1 MRRVS
6 CAIVAKRVLA
16 LVVGLS
22 MAMIAGASEASA
34 GEFIL
39 ENNSNGVVQVAV
51 GHVLPDG
58 RNRDE
63 GWYVIPPG
71 QSRVVYRGANDR
83 IAIHMQMGPER
94 REMMPHKFFGVVD
107 RYTCYQRFAREDTD
121 TPGNIKLTWGPNLE
135 NLYFKDQ
142 NDRLPPGWFNTRYY
156 VVNANERFTV
166 IP

>member
-1 MRRVS
+1 M
-6 CAIVAKRVLA
+6 IVAKRVLLLA
-16 LVVGLS
+16 VGLS
-22 MAMIAGASEASA
+22 VAVIAGVSKASA

-39 ENNSNGVVQVAV
+39 ENNSNEIVHVAV
-51 GHVLPDG
+51 GHVLLDG

-63 GWYVIPPG
+63 GWYTIQPG

-83 IAIHMQMGPER
+83 IAIHMQMGQER
-94 REMMPHKFFGVVD
+94 REIRPHRFSGMVD
-107 RYTCYQRFAREDTD
+107 RYTCHQRFVREDTD
-121 TPGNIKLTWGPNLE
+121 TPGNIKLSWGPNLE

-142 NDRLPPGWFNTRYY
+142 NVLLPPGWFNTRYY